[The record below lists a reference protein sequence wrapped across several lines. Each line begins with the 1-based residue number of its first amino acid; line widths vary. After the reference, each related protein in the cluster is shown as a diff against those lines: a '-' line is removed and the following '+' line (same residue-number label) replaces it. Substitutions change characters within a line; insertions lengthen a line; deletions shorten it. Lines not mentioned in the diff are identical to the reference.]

1 MIWLKKSAL
10 DYIVDS
16 SLSPLSCLVVVE
28 KIEKHRDE
36 KWTIKGTQAC
46 AFISSQR
53 SLSRPVAS
61 YCKQAFDE
69 GSYYMTQS
77 VVAAL
82 QAVARNIVLSR
93 LC

>member
-53 SLSRPVAS
+53 SLQGHFRRRRRRR
-61 YCKQAFDE
+61 
-69 GSYYMTQS
+69 
-77 VVAAL
+77 AL
-82 QAVARNIVLSR
+82 RRRCPFFV
-93 LC
+93 